1 MFRLSEHLT
10 LSNPEAEFQMEKRN
24 GIFEG
29 NDPFVIAQRWLSEAE
44 VCEINDPN
52 AMALSTVDQS
62 GFPNARMVLLKSI
75 EPNAFV
81 FYTNYESRKSNEINE
96 TAKGAICFYWKSLN
110 RQVRLTGSINK
121 VSDQVS
127 DKYYQSRSRGSRIGA
142 WASKQSRELESR
154 EVLMEKVKLLESKY
168 DEDIPRP
175 TFWGGF
181 ALKPDEFEFWEDGD
195 FRLHDR
201 FVLKPTSLK
210 NEWTAKRYYP

>member
-1 MFRLSEHLT
+1 
-10 LSNPEAEFQMEKRN
+10 MELDR
-24 GIFEG
+24 IV
-29 NDPFVIAQRWLSEAE
+29 DPILLFKNWLSEAE
-44 VCEINDPN
+44 KNEIRDPN
-52 AMALSTVDQS
+52 AMQLATVS
-62 GFPNARMVLLKSI
+62 KNGMPSVRTVLLKDIIDTS
-75 EPNAFV
+75 FV

-110 RQVRLTGSINK
+110 RQVRLTGSVNK

-210 NEWTAKRYYP
+210 NEWTAKRYYPYKFHLYFFLFLKHS

>member
-1 MFRLSEHLT
+1 
-10 LSNPEAEFQMEKRN
+10 MELDK
-24 GIFEG
+24 IV
-29 NDPFVIAQRWLSEAE
+29 DPILLFKNWLSEAE
-44 VCEINDPN
+44 KNEIRDPN
-52 AMALSTVDQS
+52 AMQLATVS
-62 GFPNARMVLLKSI
+62 KNGMPSVRTVLLKDIIDTS
-75 EPNAFV
+75 FV

-181 ALKPDEFEFWEDGD
+181 ALKPDEFEFWEDGN

-201 FVLKPTSLK
+201 FVLKPTALE
-210 NEWTAKRYYP
+210 NELIARRYYP

>member
-1 MFRLSEHLT
+1 
-10 LSNPEAEFQMEKRN
+10 MELDK
-24 GIFEG
+24 IV
-29 NDPFVIAQRWLSEAE
+29 DPILLFKNWLSEAE
-44 VCEINDPN
+44 KNEIRDPN
-52 AMALSTVDQS
+52 AMQLATVS
-62 GFPNARMVLLKSI
+62 KNGMPSVRTVLLKDIIDTS
-75 EPNAFV
+75 FV
-81 FYTNYESRKSNEINE
+81 FYTNYESRKSNEISE

-168 DEDIPRP
+168 DQDIPRP
-175 TFWGGF
+175 MFWGGF

-201 FVLKPTSLK
+201 FVLKPTALK

>member
-1 MFRLSEHLT
+1 MELDKIVDPT
-10 LSNPEAEFQMEKRN
+10 LLFKN
-24 GIFEG
+24 
-29 NDPFVIAQRWLSEAE
+29 WLSEAE
-44 VCEINDPN
+44 QNEIRDPN
-52 AMALSTVDQS
+52 AMQLATVS
-62 GFPNARMVLLKSI
+62 RNGMPSVRTVLLKDI
-75 EPNAFV
+75 IDGAFI

-121 VSDQVS
+121 VSDEVS

-154 EVLMEKVKLLESKY
+154 EVLMEKVKLLESKH
-168 DEDIPRP
+168 DENIPRP
-175 TFWGGF
+175 IFWGGF

-201 FVLKPTSLK
+201 FILKPTKIK
-210 NEWTAKRYYP
+210 NQWTAKRYYP

>member
-1 MFRLSEHLT
+1 
-10 LSNPEAEFQMEKRN
+10 MELDK
-24 GIFEG
+24 IV
-29 NDPFVIAQRWLSEAE
+29 DPILLFKKWLSEAE
-44 VCEINDPN
+44 KNEIRDPN
-52 AMALSTVDQS
+52 AMQLATVS
-62 GFPNARMVLLKSI
+62 KNGMPSVRTVLLKDIIDTS
-75 EPNAFV
+75 FV

>member
-1 MFRLSEHLT
+1 
-10 LSNPEAEFQMEKRN
+10 MELDK
-24 GIFEG
+24 IV
-29 NDPFVIAQRWLSEAE
+29 DPILLFKNWLSEAE
-44 VCEINDPN
+44 KNEIRDPN
-52 AMALSTVDQS
+52 AMQLATVS
-62 GFPNARMVLLKSI
+62 KNGMPSVRTVLLKDIIDTS
-75 EPNAFV
+75 FV

-142 WASKQSRELESR
+142 WASKQSRKLESR

-201 FVLKPTSLK
+201 FVLKPTALK

>member
-1 MFRLSEHLT
+1 MELDKIVDPT
-10 LSNPEAEFQMEKRN
+10 LLFKK
-24 GIFEG
+24 
-29 NDPFVIAQRWLSEAE
+29 WLSEAE
-44 VCEINDPN
+44 RDEIRDPN
-52 AMALSTVDQS
+52 AMQLATVS
-62 GFPNARMVLLKSI
+62 KNGMPSVRTVLLKDI
-75 EPNAFV
+75 IDGAFV

-121 VSDQVS
+121 VSEEVS

-154 EVLMEKVKLLESKY
+154 EVLMEKVKLLESKH

-181 ALKPDEFEFWEDGD
+181 SLKPDEFEFWEDGD

-201 FVLKPTSLK
+201 FILKPTKIK
-210 NEWTAKRYYP
+210 NQWIAKRYYP

>member
-1 MFRLSEHLT
+1 
-10 LSNPEAEFQMEKRN
+10 MELDK
-24 GIFEG
+24 IV
-29 NDPFVIAQRWLSEAE
+29 DPILLFKNWLSEAE
-44 VCEINDPN
+44 KNEIRDPN
-52 AMALSTVDQS
+52 AMQLATVS
-62 GFPNARMVLLKSI
+62 KNGMPSVRTVLLKDIIDTS
-75 EPNAFV
+75 FV

-168 DEDIPRP
+168 DVDIPRP

-181 ALKPDEFEFWEDGD
+181 ALKPDEFEFWEDGN

-201 FVLKPTSLK
+201 FVLTPTALK

>member
-1 MFRLSEHLT
+1 
-10 LSNPEAEFQMEKRN
+10 MELDR
-24 GIFEG
+24 IV
-29 NDPFVIAQRWLSEAE
+29 DPILLFKNWLSEAE
-44 VCEINDPN
+44 KNEIRDPN
-52 AMALSTVDQS
+52 AMQLATVS
-62 GFPNARMVLLKSI
+62 KNGMPSVRTVLLKDIIDTS
-75 EPNAFV
+75 FV

-110 RQVRLTGSINK
+110 RQVRLTGSVNK

>member
-1 MFRLSEHLT
+1 
-10 LSNPEAEFQMEKRN
+10 MELDK
-24 GIFEG
+24 IV
-29 NDPFVIAQRWLSEAE
+29 DPILLFKNWLSEAE
-44 VCEINDPN
+44 KNEIRDPN
-52 AMALSTVDQS
+52 AMQLATVS
-62 GFPNARMVLLKSI
+62 KNGMPSVRTVLLKDIIDTS
-75 EPNAFV
+75 FV

-110 RQVRLTGSINK
+110 RQVRLIGSINK

-168 DEDIPRP
+168 NEDIPRP

-201 FVLKPTSLK
+201 FVLKPTALK